1 MTPLT
6 VFFRTLMKSS
16 AIFLGAGYIMLHPS
30 LDLRSTARGAVT
42 AQKSPAEAAID
53 GLVAALKD
61 SDPGVRRQAAAALGQ
76 AGSPRAVPGLIELLK
91 DSLPDVRQRAV
102 SALAQIGD
110 ASAGSALVAAL
121 KDSDA
126 HVRARAASALG
137 DIGERTRGRAADRP
151 RS

>member
-6 VFFRTLMKSS
+6 VFLRTLVKSS

-61 SDPGVRRQAAAALGQ
+61 TDPGVRRQAAAALGQ

-102 SALAQIGD
+102 SALAQIGL
-110 ASAGSALVAAL
+110 ASAGSTLVATL
-121 KDSDA
+121 NDTDA
-126 HVRARAASALG
+126 NDRSSESIARCA
-137 DIGERTRGRAADRP
+137 I
-151 RS
+151 